1 MRVGDDAG
9 DGNRSGESRSRP
21 FPPPSVKTKRFV
33 SGHEEAIPTAGRPG
47 DRRDAGR
54 TFAGLAALADR
65 EATFITSQWVSG
77 PQNEQKAPLLQL
89 GLPHFQSPNSKMAI
103 ERGAIKHKSEN
114 LPVFRSPEPGRRN
127 PGDRVRRYWRSRLD
141 RRGGADFP
149 YRRAPRDPVRSP
161 IGGPNDAW
169 PGSCV
174 LIDDGGRRGVACCE
188 ACLDSGGGSS
198 DRDGHAFETSAGS
211 ESSSSPFSEIPSVRF
226 SRPGVRRSSAS

>member
-1 MRVGDDAG
+1 MRVGDGAG

-33 SGHEEAIPTAGRPG
+33 SGHEEAIPAVGRPG
-47 DRRDAGR
+47 DRREAGR
-54 TFAGLAALADR
+54 TFVALADR

-89 GLPHFQSPNSKMAI
+89 GLPHAQSRIPTMAI
-103 ERGAIKHKSEN
+103 GRGAIKHKSEK
-114 LPVFRSPEPGRRN
+114 LPVFRRPEAGRRN
-127 PGDRVRRYWRSRLD
+127 HRDRVRRCWRSRLD
-141 RRGGADFP
+141 RRGGAGFP
-149 YRRAPRDPVRSP
+149 YRRASRDPLPSP
-161 IGGPNDAW
+161 TGGPNDAW